1 MGNILTIL
9 QEIFM
14 LKEDNSAKVG
24 LSSFKDSVTPVER
37 PARKVSEPKELKISE
52 LMRKSTYVSE

>member
-1 MGNILTIL
+1 MGNILSIL

-24 LSSFKDSVTPVER
+24 LSCYRNNSTLQER
-37 PARKVSEPKELKISE
+37 PRRKVQAPKELKISE
-52 LMRKSTYVSE
+52 LMRKGSC